1 MFDNLG
7 VIFFLSA
14 VLIVAAIGVVYIT
27 LSQKGDGRLNVARYQ
42 ARWLAIE
49 NSVSK
54 SNSASWQVAVFDAD
68 KLLDQAMREKRVKG
82 ATMGER
88 LKSAD
93 KTWSK
98 VNDVWS
104 AHKVRNRLAHE
115 SDVKLNYELTRRSL
129 SAFRQALKDL
139 GAI

>member
-7 VIFFLSA
+7 VVFFLSA

-27 LSQKGDGRLNVARYQ
+27 LSQKGAGRLNVSRYQ

-54 SNSASWQVAVFDAD
+54 TNSASWQVAVFDAD

-88 LKSAD
+88 LKSAN

-98 VNDVWS
+98 VNDVWG

-115 SDVKLNYELTRRSL
+115 SDMKLNYELTRRSL